1 MADEP
6 VSGPPWQG
14 RYAFDPQ
21 SIRPRDTDQPPGLS
35 RGDRRVGEAV
45 MHVQGEFQSR
55 EALAGSKN
63 LGRTVTPTT
72 DTNRFGRYDPLSDVR
87 VLSAQV
93 SDYIG
98 QLCAIF

>member
-1 MADEP
+1 
-6 VSGPPWQG
+6 
-14 RYAFDPQ
+14 
-21 SIRPRDTDQPPGLS
+21 
-35 RGDRRVGEAV
+35 VGETV
-45 MHVQGEFQSR
+45 MHVQGEFQSTER
-55 EALAGSKN
+55 ALAGSKN

-72 DTNRFGRYDPLSDVR
+72 DTNRFGRHDPLSDVQ